1 MRPLHSLGFS
11 MKPIITYVGL
21 KEKNDPPS
29 IEAPLSSRQWVLC
42 TPLVHPCTPCNYETF
57 RIWQDTLAYRNCK
70 CCFCS
75 HIQEATFLFFEA
87 SIVWM
92 VEQGLWLGYAGYTSI
107 NCQTTS
113 ENETQLLLKSHEI

>member
-1 MRPLHSLGFS
+1 MTLPVLRPHF
-11 MKPIITYVGL
+11 
-21 KEKNDPPS
+21 
-29 IEAPLSSRQWVLC
+29 PLLRQWVLC
-42 TPLVHPCTPCNYETF
+42 TPLVHPCTPSNYETF

-92 VEQGLWLGYAGYTSI
+92 VMQVKPL
-107 NCQTTS
+107 
-113 ENETQLLLKSHEI
+113 